1 MEDIIT
7 VIKGTELK
15 LLFTATQG
23 DNAASVDLS
32 RFTIKYFT
40 DGDIKLICS
49 SDESNELRYKRY
61 DNPDTPEE
69 DSNQLLIRVPTENLN
84 PGILKCEA
92 TIYVADADFLGDS
105 EDTSDGL
112 EDPLVENTEWDGY
125 RKEILRESTRI
136 KIIQ

>member
-23 DNAASVDLS
+23 DNAAPVDLS

-40 DGDIKLICS
+40 DGDTKLTCS
-49 SDESNELRYKRY
+49 SDDSNELRYKKY
-61 DNPDTPEE
+61 DNPDTSEE
-69 DSNQLLIRVPTENLN
+69 DSNQLLIRIPTENLN

-92 TIYVADADFLGDS
+92 TIYVADADFLGVS
-105 EDTSDGL
+105 EDPTDGL
-112 EDPLVENTEWDGY
+112 EDPLAEDTEWDGL